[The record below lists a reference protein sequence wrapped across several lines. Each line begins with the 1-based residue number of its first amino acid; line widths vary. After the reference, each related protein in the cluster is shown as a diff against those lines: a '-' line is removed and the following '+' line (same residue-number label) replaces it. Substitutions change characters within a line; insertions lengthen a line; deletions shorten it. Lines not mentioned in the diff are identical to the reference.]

1 MGFRDDILRGVRLF
15 AITFAG
21 ILLCVFAYRM
31 LRPPYQSQNTSQEVL
46 APPQAPPAPPETAA
60 DVDPPADASTEP
72 HGLVVPPP
80 PPVGGA
86 AAPARRVVA
95 RPRTQD
101 VPPPPPV
108 VRANRAPAPPKRAFE
123 STVVGGALP
132 STPGDTSVESTS
144 PTSSNGVG
152 YKSLI
157 EANANRPQEQ
167 VQPVTPAASDEPAEK
182 PAKGNRF
189 FRAVGKIFRGGKKEP
204 PATALRP
211 NQE

>member
-31 LRPPYQSQNTSQEVL
+31 LRPPHQSQNTSQEVP
-46 APPQAPPAPPETAA
+46 APPQAPPAPQETVA
-60 DVDPPADASTEP
+60 DVDPPADSSPEP

-80 PPVGGA
+80 PPVGA
-86 AAPARRVVA
+86 APAPARRVVA
-95 RPRTQD
+95 RPRTAE

-108 VRANRAPAPPKRAFE
+108 VRANRAPATPKRAFE
-123 STVVGGALP
+123 STEVGGALP
-132 STPGDTSVESTS
+132 SAPGDTAAEATP
-144 PTSSNGVG
+144 PTNSNGVG

-167 VQPVTPAASDEPAEK
+167 AQPVPQAASDEPAEK

-204 PATALRP
+204 PPSALRP
-211 NQE
+211 NPE